1 MGEAGNVIWIGGDP
15 AGRVAPAVDQPD
27 GADALDAY
35 SAVVTSVA
43 EHLLPRVVQ
52 LRVGRHARE
61 GQPDG
66 TGSAVVFAPDGFLLT
81 SAHVVARA
89 SSGIAAFTDGTDTPF
104 DV

>member
-1 MGEAGNVIWIGGDP
+1 MGEAANVIWLSGRSAASARP
-15 AGRVAPAVDQPD
+15 AGDQEP

-35 SAVVTSVA
+35 SKVVTSVA

-52 LRVGRHARE
+52 LRVGRRARE

-89 SSGIAAFTDGTDTPF
+89 AGGVAAFTDGTETPF
-104 DV
+104 